1 MSYLGFMRAV
11 CRGYLAGYREPHVLE
26 IGIDRGQS
34 TFPLV
39 HNLTKWERFRY
50 VGVDI
55 KVNMLVM
62 EQLAQYENM
71 SLIGMDQPSGRD
83 VMLWEANSLDWL
95 PQRAGKD
102 TYDMVL
108 LDGDHNYKTVYQELD
123 LLQGVIHPSSIIVV
137 DDFNGQWANKDLYYS
152 TRDKH
157 KDNPLATKYEESEK
171 QGVAT
176 AVDDWL
182 QANTDWMGC
191 TIAGLDPIILFRN
204 DVWETMKLDIVGKPG
219 QRALLSRALKLTAR
233 KKNAQAE
240 R

>member
-1 MSYLGFMRAV
+1 MSYLGFMRAI
-11 CRGYLAGYREPHVLE
+11 CRGYLAGYREPCVLE
-26 IGIDRGQS
+26 IGIDRGQT

-39 HNLTKWERFRY
+39 HNLALWEKFKY

-55 KVNMLVM
+55 DVKMLVM
-62 EQLAQYENM
+62 EQMAQYANI

-83 VMLWEANSLDWL
+83 VAFYQDNSLNWL

-102 TYDMVL
+102 NYDMVL

-123 LLQGVIHPSSIIVV
+123 LIMPLIHEASIIVV
-137 DDFNGQWANKDLYYS
+137 DDYNGQWANKDLYYS
-152 TRDKH
+152 TREKH
-157 KDNPLATKYEESEK
+157 KGNPLATQHEESEK

-182 QANTDWMGC
+182 AANPNW
-191 TIAGLDPIILFRN
+191 AGGTLGDCDPIILFRT
-204 DVWETMKLDIVGKPG
+204 DVWDQFEIKVSGDPGK
-219 QRALLSRALKLTAR
+219 RVLLSRNLELIAR
-233 KKNAQAE
+233 KKNVQTQ